1 MRRIKRWEKIR
12 GFASAIIEPMRLPTR
27 LLYLLCLAA
36 LMAGCDPT
44 PRPTL
49 QPTAAATQT
58 ASDAVTVYFTDPR
71 APQAGARRGGPDE
84 ALAAAIDAA
93 QVSVDMAMFNLS
105 LTSIRDALL
114 EAHRRGVV
122 VRLVV
127 DSETYNDSVPT
138 RLRDAGIA
146 VIGDQRE
153 ELMHNKFTILDGQ
166 EVWTGSLNLSTGG
179 TYSDYNNL
187 VRIRSTRLAQDYTA
201 EFEEMFLDRLF
212 GSNSP
217 VNTPYPRITLDGRA
231 LEVYFLPEDD
241 PEARLLDLV
250 AGAQESVDFLAF
262 SFTLD
267 RLAGELI
274 DRAQD
279 GVSVRGVMDAEQAE
293 SNKGG
298 EYERLTGAGLD
309 VRLDPFDGLLHH
321 KVIIIDGQTV
331 VFGSTNFTTSGLFKN
346 DENLIILTDAAAAQ
360 LFESEFERIYSQSQP

>member
-1 MRRIKRWEKIR
+1 
-12 GFASAIIEPMRLPTR
+12 
-27 LLYLLCLAA
+27 CLAA
-36 LMAGCDPT
+36 LLAGCDPT
-44 PRPTL
+44 PTLTAQPTL
-49 QPTAAATQT
+49 AATQ
-58 ASDAVTVYFTDPR
+58 AENDSVSVYFTDPQ
-71 APQAGARRGGPDE
+71 APQANSRRGGPDE
-84 ALAAAIDAA
+84 VLAAAIDAA

-114 EAHRRGVV
+114 EAHRRGVT

-127 DSETYNDSVPT
+127 DSETYNDAVPA

-201 EFEEMFLDRLF
+201 EFEEMFLDHQF

-217 VNTPYPRITLDGRA
+217 VNTPYPRITLDGRT

-241 PEARLLDLV
+241 PEERLLELV
-250 AGAQESVDFLAF
+250 GGAQESVEFLAF

-267 RLAGELI
+267 YLARTLV
-274 DRAQD
+274 DLSQD
-279 GVSVRGVMDAEQAE
+279 GVNVRGVMDAEQAA
-293 SNKGG
+293 SNQGG
-298 EYERLTGAGLD
+298 EFERLVDAGLD

-346 DENLIILTDAAAAQ
+346 DENMIILNDPAAAQ
-360 LFESEFERIYSQSQP
+360 LFETEFERIYSLSQP